1 MLLGG
6 VVATIGRYVD
16 GGRTEQLPD
25 ATAELVQYL
34 LIPYLEPEE
43 TRRIARALR
52 PPAAMPRALAI
63 LFEVKPIGI

>member
-16 GGRTEQLPD
+16 AGRPERLPE

-34 LIPYLEPEE
+34 LIPYLGPGE
-43 TRRIARALR
+43 TKRVMAQ
-52 PPAAMPRALAI
+52 AA
-63 LFEVKPIGI
+63 